1 MNAGAGRAYR
11 ARSSAGEGSFAL
23 EARELRQQAV
33 DDAGHGVA
41 FRAR

>member
-11 ARSSAGEGSFAL
+11 ARSSPGEGSFSL

-33 DDAGHGVA
+33 DDARHGIA
-41 FRAR
+41 LRAR